1 MSSTL
6 DKIREMRQSAKQEE
20 VKYFSSKSSG
30 KNLRPSDLDEGKN
43 YFRIA
48 PSHDPEKNPSPFY
61 PFRSTYLEVE
71 LGIDDLSSWN
81 IDKLIGEKSLMKQLG
96 IEKLSELSEMDDDK
110 VKAKLKSILGDDFKY
125 KVTKRLFISTLH
137 GKEGDQDL
145 VEEYIKFVV
154 KKINDEVG
162 DRDEARKQLSPIF
175 GWRDKSG
182 KWNPGITPST
192 SYVFYA
198 WDWKSSD
205 KNFFKIEIYDKMMD
219 KIEELYV
226 KFDDPDQPLTV
237 DPFSHPTEGIG
248 IIIDKN
254 KNEKGKWDFVI
265 SDVPMTRSFKNY
277 AEFAKYFELG
287 EAQLKQLEEAKPLAE
302 QFGRGVFK
310 RSDFELQLNGLVL
323 FDEKYGFNAFENDD
337 FLETVEQI
345 SNQFEE
351 EQTPH
356 NPLTG
361 EGKAPEKKKEKVE
374 ETETAEEDEES
385 SGDKSFDEL
394 MDSKPGKLRSEE
406 KPKTEVPDGSI
417 KENKS
422 TKSPDL
428 EDKLAKLR
436 KNLSKK

>member
-1 MSSTL
+1 
-6 DKIREMRQSAKQEE
+6 
-20 VKYFSSKSSG
+20 G

-81 IDKLIGEKSLMKQLG
+81 IDKLVGEKSLMKQMG
-96 IEKLSELSEMDDDK
+96 IEKMSELSEMDDNK

-145 VEEYIKFVV
+145 IEEYIKFVV

-162 DRDEARKQLSPIF
+162 DREEARKQLSPIF
-175 GWRDKSG
+175 GWRDKNG
-182 KWNPGITPST
+182 KWNPGITPNT

-248 IIIDKN
+248 IIIDKT
-254 KNEKGKWDFVI
+254 KNDKGKWDFVI

-287 EAQLKQLEEAKPLAE
+287 EQQLKQLEEAKPLAE

-323 FDEKYGFNAFENDD
+323 FDEKHGFNAFENDD

-345 SNQFEE
+345 SNQFEEE

-394 MDSKPGKLRSEE
+394 MDSKPGKLKSED
-406 KPKTEVPDGSI
+406 KPKTSVPDGSI
-417 KENKS
+417 KESKS